1 MNLRKSATHL
11 SAINTISVI
20 LGFVFHVLLGRA
32 FGISWE
38 LDCLF
43 VSLTIV
49 GFFGVLNSFFT
60 ALLLPV
66 FNEIRTQN
74 ESEAIEF
81 ADVIFKWSLLS
92 GILGWII
99 VINFSPLI
107 IKLFASG
114 FDGRSVE
121 LSSGILRVL
130 FIGYIFNGLV
140 TSVSVVLNA
149 FYFFSIPAITGLL
162 SPLLNIAAI
171 FVLIPEYGIKGVAI
185 SYVLSNVFQTI
196 LLMPYLFYKIK
207 WRPTL
212 SLYHVKLPELMRQ
225 SAKAVIG
232 GFIWNLREVI
242 SRNIASNLGSGA
254 ISLLSYAEKIIS
266 ILLQIVVT
274 PISGVFYSRV
284 SEFIAESRWDE
295 VKRLLNKTLRVNVAI
310 TLFMS
315 AAVIVFIKP
324 ALSILFLGSR
334 FSTEDIDMIFYL
346 LIIELLYLMVISF
359 ETFLVRIVYSI
370 KLINIMT
377 FNAAIGVV
385 LYYALAVYFSKAFG
399 IYGLALSLSLTQLLV
414 CGLYIYFLKKQVN
427 TLFIG
432 AIEPIVKSLA
442 FAITFAVLGLSFSKV
457 LLKDIYVL
465 LFLLPLWILLYLTA
479 LRYLAHEEWS
489 ILRGKGI

>member
-1 MNLRKSATHL
+1 M
-11 SAINTISVI
+11 
-20 LGFVFHVLLGRA
+20 LLGRA

-49 GFFGVLNSFFT
+49 GFFGILNSFFT

-81 ADVIFKWSLLS
+81 SDVVFKWSLLS

-99 VINFSPLI
+99 VIKFSPSI

-114 FDGRSVE
+114 FDDRSVE

-140 TSVSVVLNA
+140 TSVGVVLNA
-149 FYFFSIPAITGLL
+149 FYFFSMPAIAGLL
-162 SPLLNIAAI
+162 SPLFNIAAV

-196 LLMPYLFYKIK
+196 ILMPYLFHKTK

-212 SLYHVKLPELMRQ
+212 SLYHIKLPDLLKQ

-232 GFIWNLREVI
+232 GFIWNLRDVI
-242 SRNIASNLGSGA
+242 SRNIASHLGSGIIA
-254 ISLLSYAEKIIS
+254 LLSYAEKIIS
-266 ILLQIVVT
+266 ILLQVVVT

-284 SEFIAESRWDE
+284 SEFIAESKWDK
-295 VKRLLNKTLRVNVAI
+295 VKRLLNKTLRVNIAI
-310 TLFMS
+310 AFFVS

-334 FSTEDIDMIFYL
+334 FSAEGIDMIFYL

-359 ETFLVRIVYSI
+359 ETLLVKIVYSM

-377 FNAAIGVV
+377 FNAAIGVIA
-385 LYYALAVYFSKAFG
+385 YYALSVYLSKKIG
-399 IYGLALSLSLTQLLV
+399 IYGLAASMSLTQLLV
-414 CGLYIYFLKKQVN
+414 CGLYIYFLNKQAN
-427 TLFIG
+427 ILLMDTIK
-432 AIEPIVKSLA
+432 PIVESLA
-442 FAITFAVLGLSFSKV
+442 FAIAFVVLGLSFSKV

-465 LFLLPLWILLYLTA
+465 LLLLPLWILLYLTA
-479 LRYLAHEEWS
+479 LRYILHEECG
-489 ILRGKGI
+489 ILRGKRI